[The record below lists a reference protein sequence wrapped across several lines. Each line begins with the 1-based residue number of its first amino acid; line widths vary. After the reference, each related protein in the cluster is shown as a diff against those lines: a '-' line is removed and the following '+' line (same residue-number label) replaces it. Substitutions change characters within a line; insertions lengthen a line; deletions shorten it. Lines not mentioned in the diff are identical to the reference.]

1 MNALKITQHLF
12 MPHRVARRVV
22 LFALVLSMSTAAVTV
37 RIKDISRLETVRE
50 NQLIGYGLV
59 VGLSGTGDGSSSKA
73 TLQGISNMLANF
85 GVQVDPEKLNANN
98 VAAVMVTTKIGPFNV
113 TGDPLDVE
121 VSSIARAKSLRGGVL
136 LMTPLKGANG
146 HVYAVA
152 QGAISLGG
160 FSVDSRGS
168 QQLKNHAT
176 SGRIPNGASVERSI
190 QTPLSQ
196 ADVLTWVLDQDDFGT
211 VDNIHQ
217 AIVRK
222 MGDIPVKVINGSRFQ
237 VSVPERYRSDVVGL
251 IAKIDDLEVETKELA
266 KIVLSEKT
274 GSIVMGGPIRIAP
287 VVVAYEGLNVSIRNV
302 DEVVQPNSFSQGQT
316 ALVQGSIINVEHQSV
331 SAKNE
336 AFKTM
341 SAETTIQDLVRV
353 LNGLNVGPQ
362 NTITILQLMK
372 EAGAIKAKMEII

>member
-1 MNALKITQHLF
+1 MKKIALFIILI
-12 MPHRVARRVV
+12 
-22 LFALVLSMSTAAVTV
+22 LSISVAAVTT

-59 VGLSGTGDGSSSKA
+59 VGLAGTGDGNSNKA
-73 TLQGISNMLANF
+73 TLQGISNMLSNF
-85 GVQVDPEKLNANN
+85 GVQIDPEKLNANN
-98 VAAVMVTTKIGPFNV
+98 VAAVMVTTKIGAFNV

-146 HVYAVA
+146 TVYGVA

-160 FSVDSRGS
+160 FSVDSKGS
-168 QQLKNHAT
+168 QQSKNHST

-196 ADVLTWVLDQDDFGT
+196 ADQLTWVLDQEDFGT

-222 MGDIPVKVINGSRFQ
+222 MGDLQVNVVNGSKFQ
-237 VSVPERYRSDVVGL
+237 VTVPDRYKSNIVSL
-251 IAKIDDLEVETKELA
+251 IAQIESIEVETNEIA

-287 VVVAYEGLNVSIRNV
+287 VVVAYEGLNVSIRNA
-302 DEVVQPNSFSQGQT
+302 DEISQPTPFSQGQT
-316 ALVQGSIINVEHQSV
+316 SLVQGSIINVENSSV
-331 SAKNE
+331 ASGRNE
-336 AFKTM
+336 PFKVVQ
-341 SAETTIQDLVRV
+341 AETTIQDLVRV